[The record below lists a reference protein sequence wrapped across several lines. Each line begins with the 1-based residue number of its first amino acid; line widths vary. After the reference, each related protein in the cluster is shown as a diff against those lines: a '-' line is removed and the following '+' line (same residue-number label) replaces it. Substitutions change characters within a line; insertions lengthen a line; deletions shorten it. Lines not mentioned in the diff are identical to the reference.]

1 MMFGYEK
8 KQLEDLNALFTASEI
23 MQQPEFWGRT
33 YEMIAQQENKIRSFV
48 KKHVT
53 KETRIVFTGAGSS
66 DYIGDTIVNYLSH
79 KLKVRMEAIATTDIV
94 SNPEDY
100 LEQDTKTILVSFARS
115 GNSPESVGA
124 YHLFQNQVKEITQ
137 VIITCNKDGELAA
150 QAEKEKDHFVFLLPE
165 ETNDKSFAMTSSL
178 SCMML
183 SALLFF
189 DMDHLE
195 ENKKYVDIMIKQGKE
210 ILEKQWQ
217 AIKILSLQLAQR
229 LVYLGSGC
237 YHGLVQELALKN
249 MELTNGRIPT
259 MQESILG
266 FRHGPKTFMNDETNI
281 IVLLSQDEYTNLYAK
296 DLIQEIHQDK
306 GNHKLTVL
314 SYLDDSCLK
323 NTCDTYITVAGKK
336 IPDNYACFNYLLY
349 GQLLGF
355 FNALSLGISPDNPS
369 PDGTVNRVVKGV
381 TIHKYSK

>member
-8 KQLEDLNALFTASEI
+8 QELEKLNALCTASEI
-23 MQQPEFWGRT
+23 MQQPELWDKT
-33 YEMIAQQENKIRSFV
+33 YQMIVQNKSKIKNFLN
-48 KKHVT
+48 KNVT
-53 KETRIVFTGAGSS
+53 KEARVIFTGAGSS
-66 DYIGDTIVNYLSH
+66 DYIGDTIVNYLSR
-79 KLKVRMEAIATTDIV
+79 KIKVRTEAIATTDIV

-100 LEQDTKTILVSFARS
+100 LEEDTKTVLVSFARS

-124 YHLFQNQVKEITQ
+124 YHLFQNHVKEIAQ
-137 VIITCNKDGELAA
+137 VIITCNKDGELAK

-183 SALLFF
+183 AALLFF
-189 DMDHLE
+189 DIDHLE
-195 ENKKYVDIMIKQGKE
+195 ENKNFVDIIIEQGKE
-210 ILEKQWQ
+210 ILENQWQ
-217 AIKILSLQLAQR
+217 TIKDLSMQPVQR

-237 YHGLVQELALKN
+237 FHGLVQELALKN
-249 MELTNGRIPT
+249 MELTNGRIAT

-266 FRHGPKTFMNDETNI
+266 FRHGPKTFMDDETNI
-281 IVLLSQDEYTNLYAK
+281 IVLLSQDDYTNLYCK
-296 DLIQEIHQDK
+296 DLLQEIHQDK
-306 GNHKLTVL
+306 GNHKLTVF
-314 SYLDDSCLK
+314 SYEEDSSLK
-323 NTCDTYITVAGKK
+323 NNCDTYISVAGKR

-355 FNALSLGISPDNPS
+355 FNSLGLGIAPDNPS

-381 TIHKYSK
+381 TIHKYTK